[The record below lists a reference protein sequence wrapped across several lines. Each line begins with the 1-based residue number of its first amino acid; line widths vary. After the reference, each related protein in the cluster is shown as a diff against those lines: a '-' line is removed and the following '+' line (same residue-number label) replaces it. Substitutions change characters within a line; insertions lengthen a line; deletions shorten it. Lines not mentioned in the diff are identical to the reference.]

1 MKENKNNTL
10 LTTLIELDINKLKDD
25 ELIKVSKNISKNI
38 NVNGLRRNI
47 NTTLIQIL
55 ETTDTSMDN
64 NKKIE
69 FIKKLLKGQKTI
81 ETNVRNFRRKSS
93 LPKDVKDV
101 TLFIK
106 TTTEVLKTIQQYQ
119 PLKEEKKLKETK
131 EVEAKKPI
139 PPTKVTKN
147 SKKIK

>member
-10 LTTLIELDINKLKDD
+10 LTTLTELDINKLKDD

-93 LPKDVKDV
+93 LPTDVKDV

-119 PLKEEKKLKETK
+119 PVKEEKKLKETK
-131 EVEAKKPI
+131 EVETKQPI
-139 PPTKVTKN
+139 PPKKVTKN
-147 SKKIK
+147 TKK

>member
-10 LTTLIELDINKLKDD
+10 LATLTELDINKLKDD

-55 ETTDTSMDN
+55 EITDTSMDN

-93 LPKDVKDV
+93 VPTDVKDV
-101 TLFIK
+101 TSFIK
-106 TTTEVLKTIQQYQ
+106 ITTEVLKTIQQYQ
-119 PLKEEKKLKETK
+119 IPKEEEKPKETK
-131 EVEAKKPI
+131 ESKGATKSGTTTKKT
-139 PPTKVTKN
+139 TKK
-147 SKKIK
+147 

>member
-10 LTTLIELDINKLKDD
+10 LTTLTELDINKLKDD

-47 NTTLIQIL
+47 NTTLIQII
-55 ETTDTSMDN
+55 EITNTTMDN

-69 FIKKLLKGQKTI
+69 LIKNLLNGQKAI
-81 ETNVRNFRRKSS
+81 ESNVRNFRRKSS
-93 LPKDVKDV
+93 LPTNEKDV

-119 PLKEEKKLKETK
+119 PLKEEKKLTETK
-131 EVEAKKPI
+131 KVEPKKPI
-139 PPTKVTKN
+139 PPTKATKN
-147 SKKIK
+147 TKK

>member
-1 MKENKNNTL
+1 MKENKNNLLFNTL
-10 LTTLIELDINKLKDD
+10 VELDVNKLKDD
-25 ELIKVSKNISKNI
+25 ELKKVSKNIAKNI

-47 NTTLIQIL
+47 NITLIQII

-69 FIKKLLKGQKTI
+69 FIKKLLNGQKLI

-93 LPKDVKDV
+93 LPTDTKDII
-101 TLFIK
+101 TFIK
-106 TTTEVLKTIQQYQ
+106 ITTEILKTIQQYQ
-119 PLKEEKKLKETK
+119 PLKEEKKSK
-131 EVEAKKPI
+131 EVKDIEQKKST

-147 SKKIK
+147 IKK

>member
-10 LTTLIELDINKLKDD
+10 LNTLVELDITKLKDD
-25 ELIKVSKNISKNI
+25 ELKKVSKNISKNI

-47 NTTLIQIL
+47 NMTLIQII

-69 FIKKLLKGQKTI
+69 FIKKLLNGQKII
-81 ETNVRNFRRKSS
+81 ETNVRNFRRKSA
-93 LPKDVKDV
+93 LPIDTKDI
-101 TLFIK
+101 TTFIK

-119 PLKEEKKLKETK
+119 PLKEEKMSKELKDIEQ
-131 EVEAKKPI
+131 KKPTSPI
-139 PPTKVTKN
+139 KVAK
-147 SKKIK
+147 SIKK

>member
-1 MKENKNNTL
+1 MRENKNNLLFNTL
-10 LTTLIELDINKLKDD
+10 VELDINKLKDD
-25 ELIKVSKNISKNI
+25 ELKKVSKYIAKNI

-47 NTTLIQIL
+47 NITLIQII

-69 FIKKLLKGQKTI
+69 FIKKLLNGQKLI

-93 LPKDVKDV
+93 LPTDTKAII
-101 TLFIK
+101 TFIK
-106 TTTEVLKTIQQYQ
+106 TTTEILKTIQQYQ
-119 PLKEEKKLKETK
+119 PLKEEKKLKEVK
-131 EVEAKKPI
+131 DIEQKKPT

-147 SKKIK
+147 IKK

>member
-64 NKKIE
+64 NQKIE

-106 TTTEVLKTIQQYQ
+106 TTTEILKAIQQYQ

-131 EVEAKKPI
+131 AVETKKPI
-139 PPTKVTKN
+139 PSTKVTKN
-147 SKKIK
+147 SKK